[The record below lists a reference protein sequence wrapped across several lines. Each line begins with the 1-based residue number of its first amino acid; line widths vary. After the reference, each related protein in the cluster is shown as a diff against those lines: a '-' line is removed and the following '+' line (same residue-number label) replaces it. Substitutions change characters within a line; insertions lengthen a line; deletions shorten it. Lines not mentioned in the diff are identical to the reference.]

1 MTTVFITGGT
11 GFLGRTL
18 LPYLQQHTDWQLRV
32 LTRNPETHQWLQ
44 DLSRVEV
51 VEGDI
56 SDMQI
61 VMDGVAGCDYV
72 IHAAA
77 RFRFWGK
84 REQFNQTNVIGTQ
97 NVLDAAVAANVQK
110 FLHVS
115 TVVVVGDPSHD
126 GEIDELHP
134 THPADDYQRTKLL
147 AEQLALAYVERHQLP
162 VVVLRP
168 GAFYGPHGHYAFN
181 SLFFED
187 PLRGLH
193 LGVEGGRY
201 YTMPTYIEDMAQ
213 AIVLGLE
220 QGQVGEIYNI
230 VSQYLL
236 HRDVHHIIADA
247 AGISRFHIFAPAFV
261 MIPFGR
267 FLTALGYI
275 FGFEPKYPVT
285 LRSYIFNN
293 WKVSN
298 AKARHELGFVSTP
311 FEDGVKST
319 LDWYRSIGLWKPRR
333 K

>member
-18 LPYLQQHTDWQLRV
+18 LPYLHDHTDWQLRV
-32 LTRNPETHQWLQ
+32 LTRHPDEHPWLQ
-44 DLSRVEV
+44 SLSRVEV
-51 VEGDI
+51 VVGDI
-56 SDMQI
+56 GDAD
-61 VMDGVAGCDYV
+61 VVRRGVTGCQYV

-84 REQFNQTNVIGTQ
+84 RQHFNETNVFGSE
-97 NVLDAAVAANVQK
+97 NMLEASVAAGVEK

-115 TVVVVGDPSHD
+115 TVVVVGDPIND
-126 GEIDELHP
+126 DEIDEQYP
-134 THPADDYQRTKLL
+134 THPADAYQRTKLV
-147 AEQLALAYVERHQLP
+147 AEQLALSYVNSHNLP

-168 GAFYGPHGHYAFN
+168 GAFYGPHGRYAFN
-181 SLFFED
+181 KLFFED

-201 YTMPTYIEDMAQ
+201 YTMPTYVEDMAQ
-213 AIVLGLE
+213 AILLGL
-220 QGQVGEIYNI
+220 QKGKAGEIYNI

-236 HRDVHHIIADA
+236 HREVHHMIADA
-247 AGISRFHIFAPAFV
+247 AGISRFHIFAPSFI
-261 MIPFGR
+261 MIPFGH
-267 FLTALGYI
+267 FLTLLGHL
-275 FGFEPKYPVT
+275 FGFEPKYPIN

-298 AKARHELGFVSTP
+298 AKACQELGFVPTP
-311 FEDGVKST
+311 FEVGVQST
-319 LDWYRSIGLWKPRR
+319 LDWYRSIGIWKPKR